1 MNKKIAFPVMVLVVS
16 LGMLALAPGAR
27 ADALE
32 MARGHGCL
40 ACHAVD
46 KKVIG
51 PAWNDVSAHY
61 RGDAAAR
68 DALIAKVKNG
78 GTGNWT
84 AVTGGIPM
92 PPNGPRVPDADIAA
106 LVDFILALE

>member
-1 MNKKIAFPVMVLVVS
+1 MNKKIAFPVAVLIVS
-16 LGMLALAPGAR
+16 MGLLVMAPGAR

-51 PAWNDVSAHY
+51 PAWNEVATRY

-68 DALIAKVKNG
+68 DTLIAKVKNG

-92 PPNGPRVPDADIAA
+92 PPNAPRVPDADIAA

>member
-1 MNKKIAFPVMVLVVS
+1 MNKKIAFPLVVMVVS
-16 LGMLALAPGAR
+16 LGLLAMAPGAR

-51 PAWNDVSAHY
+51 PAWNEVAARY

-68 DALIAKVKNG
+68 DALIGKVKSG
-78 GTGNWT
+78 GAGNWT

-92 PPNGPRVPDADIAA
+92 PPNAPRVPDADIAE